1 MYIDLSGQTYTPGL
15 FSDAQVPR
23 EGGAEASP
31 SGFWDFV
38 TQGAQS
44 AGSIAREYFAAMA
57 SRDAAQAAGN
67 PERTTEYLAIP
78 RDFGG
83 GGATAGGVALS
94 WQVVAL
100 VALAGFAWYAMK
112 GNA

>member
-1 MYIDLSGQTYTPGL
+1 MYFDLSGQTYTPGI
-15 FSDAQVPR
+15 FSDALVPR

-44 AGSIAREYFAAMA
+44 AGTIAREYFATMA
-57 SRDAAQAAGN
+57 SRDAAAQA
-67 PERTTEYLAIP
+67 PERTTEYQYIP
-78 RDFGG
+78 RDFSGSGG
-83 GGATAGGVALS
+83 GSGGIALS

-100 VALAGFAWYAMK
+100 VAVAGFAWFALK
-112 GNA
+112 GKA